1 MITTH
6 TRDRIH
12 GRLSGIV
19 TDLDVKDMDYLSGHL
34 LKGKHYIAIRD
45 LGKVRWTED
54 SIGDTLV
61 CIVYEGKVVTAMLSF
76 ASQRWDDGRYWSV
89 T

>member
-6 TRDRIH
+6 TRDRITR
-12 GRLSGIV
+12 RLKGIA
-19 TDLDVKDMDYLSGHL
+19 TDLDVKDMDYLSEQYP
-34 LKGKHYIAIRD
+34 KGKWYFAIRD
-45 LGKVRWTED
+45 LGRVQWTDD

-76 ASQRWDDGRYWSV
+76 SSQRWDDGEYRSA